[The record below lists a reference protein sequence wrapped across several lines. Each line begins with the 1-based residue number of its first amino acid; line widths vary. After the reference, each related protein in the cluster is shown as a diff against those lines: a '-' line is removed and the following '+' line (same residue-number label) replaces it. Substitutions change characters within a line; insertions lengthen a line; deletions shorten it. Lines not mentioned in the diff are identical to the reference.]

1 MTARALPGPQFDKV
15 TSVAL
20 LSEGASCQKFLVRVE
35 EDLHA
40 TPLVLFKES
49 ENGERCKRV

>member
-1 MTARALPGPQFDKV
+1 MAVRG
-15 TSVAL
+15 
-20 LSEGASCQKFLVRVE
+20 GIGINNLVWVE
-35 EDLHA
+35 DDLHA